1 MCDPNQDLRREHD
14 EQVSLYKGELEHTF
28 QAKVRDTCLPFPPF
42 FPLILCSLCSNILS
56 VSFCLQLDNAKV
68 SSEINDKAMSSA
80 REELQESR
88 TRIES
93 LGYQLSALQ
102 KQVWL

>member
-1 MCDPNQDLRREHD
+1 M
-14 EQVSLYKGELEHTF
+14 
-28 QAKVRDTCLPFPPF
+28 
-42 FPLILCSLCSNILS
+42 LS

-102 KQVWL
+102 KQVWPYGHQYTQMETSPTASTL

>member
-1 MCDPNQDLRREHD
+1 M
-14 EQVSLYKGELEHTF
+14 
-28 QAKVRDTCLPFPPF
+28 
-42 FPLILCSLCSNILS
+42 
-56 VSFCLQLDNAKV
+56 

-102 KQVWL
+102 KQVWLYGHQYTQIEISPTASTL

>member
-1 MCDPNQDLRREHD
+1 MLRAFKWS
-14 EQVSLYKGELEHTF
+14 V
-28 QAKVRDTCLPFPPF
+28 F
-42 FPLILCSLCSNILS
+42 FA
-56 VSFCLQLDNAKV
+56 LQLDNAKV

-80 REELQESR
+80 REEVQESR

-102 KQVWL
+102 KQVWVYDHRLLQHFEQLSTFSLRFLLLF